1 LFNLGE
7 ISMKKSLVALAVLAS
22 AGGAFAQSSV
32 TLSGTY
38 AFGFSYQKDSTF
50 AGSTETAVKASGFG
64 TDTAAMKLE
73 AVEDLGGGLKLV
85 ASVTAANMYRGAG
98 ITGEDARLDLSGGFG
113 KFSMGTV
120 ESGTGI
126 RPLSQVDA
134 PVLNL
139 EGEVFNKAS
148 NIDFIGYQ
156 SPSFSGLSFGLSYT
170 DRGAAGVPATTTT
183 AAISGT
189 GTGLGFGTTGFAD
202 RQPSITA
209 NATYG
214 NGPINARIDVTA
226 YTRKDSAEVAS
237 NNLKNRFRISGNY
250 DLGVV
255 KLGAGFSQLKRSGAS
270 TTETEA
276 GFGVS
281 APLGPVTV
289 GAYYALH
296 REKDLNK
303 KDGFSLGA
311 KYDLSKRTS
320 ITSNVAAWQWKTS
333 GGTKTNSGNHFEL
346 LMNHNF

>member
-1 LFNLGE
+1 
-7 ISMKKSLVALAVLAS
+7 MKKSLVALAVLAS

-38 AFGFSYQKDSTF
+38 AFGFAAYQDSTYLNNV
-50 AGSTETAVKASGFG
+50 ETKKKTSGFG
-64 TDTAAMKLE
+64 TDTAAIKLT
-73 AVEDLGGGLKLV
+73 AVEDLGAGLKLTAAV
-85 ASVTAANMYRGAG
+85 SAANMYRGAG
-98 ITGEDARLDLSGGFG
+98 ITGEDARLDLSGDFG
-113 KFSMGTV
+113 KLSMGTV

-139 EGEVFNKAS
+139 EGEVFDKAS

-156 SPSFSGLSFGLSYT
+156 SASFSGFSFGVSYT
-170 DRGAAGVPATTTT
+170 DRGDRGAAIPPVPPAT
-183 AAISGT
+183 AVKYADGT
-189 GTGLGFGTTGFAD
+189 GTGLGFGTTGPAD

-214 NGPINARIDVTA
+214 NGPINARFDVTA
-226 YTRKDSAEVAS
+226 YTRKDSSEVAS
-237 NNLKNRFRISGNY
+237 NQNNNRFRISGNY

-255 KLGAGFSQLKRSGAS
+255 KLGAGFSQLRKINNGK
-270 TTETEA
+270 TVTEA
-276 GFGVS
+276 GLGVS

-289 GAYYALH
+289 GAYYALQ
-296 REKDLNK
+296 REKDGIK

-311 KYDLSKRTS
+311 SYALSKRTS
-320 ITSNVAAWQWKTS
+320 ITSNVAAWRHKNNAD
-333 GGTKTNSGNHFEL
+333 TKIADGNHFEL

>member
-1 LFNLGE
+1 
-7 ISMKKSLVALAVLAS
+7 MKKSLVALAVLAS

-38 AFGFSYQKDSTF
+38 AFGFASNKNSTYV
-50 AGSTETAVKASGFG
+50 GNVETAVKGSGFG
-64 TDTAAMKLE
+64 TDTASMKLA
-73 AVEDLGGGLKLV
+73 AVEDLGGGLKLA
-85 ASVTAANMYRGAG
+85 ASITAAGLARGPVA
-98 ITGEDARLDLSGGFG
+98 GEDARLDLSGGFG

-126 RPLSQVDA
+126 RPLSEAGA

-139 EGEVFNKAS
+139 EGEVFGAAS

-156 SPSFSGLSFGLSYT
+156 SASFSGLSFGLAYV
-170 DRGAAGVPATTTT
+170 DRGAAGV
-183 AAISGT
+183 
-189 GTGLGFGTTGFAD
+189 GLGLGTTGASD
-202 RQPSITA
+202 LQPSLTV

-214 NGPINARIDVTA
+214 NGPINARLDATTW
-226 YTRKDSAEVAS
+226 TRKDSAEVTGT
-237 NNLKNRFRISGNY
+237 NNLSNRVRISGNY

-255 KLGAGFSQLKRSGAS
+255 KLGAGFSQLKKTQGAKS
-270 TTETEA
+270 VTEA

-289 GAYYALH
+289 GAYYALQ
-296 REKDLNK
+296 RTKDTSK
-303 KDGFSLGA
+303 KDGFTFGA

-320 ITSNVAAWQWKTS
+320 ISSNIATWKWKDNA
-333 GGTKTNSGNHFEL
+333 GNKTNSGNHFEL